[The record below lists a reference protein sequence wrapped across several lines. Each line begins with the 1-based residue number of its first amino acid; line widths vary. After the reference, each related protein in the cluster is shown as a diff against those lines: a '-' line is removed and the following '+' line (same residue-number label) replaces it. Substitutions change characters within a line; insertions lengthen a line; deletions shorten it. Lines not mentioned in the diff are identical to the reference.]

1 MVRSQSRHDGPAR
14 QIFAL
19 LRTGQTGGACLGKLR
34 SAVINVNPANSTE
47 TSREGL
53 NDTSALEKDILT
65 VVHVS
70 FEID

>member
-34 SAVINVNPANSTE
+34 SAVNPANSTE